1 MTTILIFLSEVHSL
15 IIGPVRPFVYYRDK
29 AFIMVT
35 QMKMSLFDFQ
45 LDKEGLH
52 LELDLDLGEGQGLSS
67 HLDHLVVVQDPFVS
81 SIT

>member
-1 MTTILIFLSEVHSL
+1 
-15 IIGPVRPFVYYRDK
+15 
-29 AFIMVT
+29 MVT
-35 QMKMSLFDFQ
+35 QMKMSLFGFQ

>member
-1 MTTILIFLSEVHSL
+1 
-15 IIGPVRPFVYYRDK
+15 
-29 AFIMVT
+29 MVT

-52 LELDLDLGEGQGLSS
+52 PELDLDLGEDQGLSF

-81 SIT
+81 SST